1 MPPTK
6 IRLTRKQLYE
16 EIWNISVAGV
26 SKKYGIPYA
35 KCLATIK
42 AAQVPVP
49 PSGYWTKLN
58 YGKSVEQTPLSGDG
72 DAVIELI
79 QETLPGTTDTE
90 KHKLQ
95 EKTASG
101 SSRAPSSVETTPQK
115 PPETETAQMTVNP
128 LETIEKF
135 GRAYNVYHRETLYQ
149 EVWSMPVTEV
159 AKRYKVSDVA
169 IHKVCKSLDR
179 GIGQNCGPE
188 NLSRNSPSRPE
199 KNRRNWEYRLGSAMW
214 ILQVRMQHLWRFY
227 LKKSDK

>member
-79 QETLPGTTDTE
+79 QETLPGTADTE

-135 GRAYNVYHRETLYQ
+135 GIQPICESYT
-149 EVWSMPVTEV
+149 PP
-159 AKRYKVSDVA
+159 KVMRV
-169 IHKVCKSLDR
+169 
-179 GIGQNCGPE
+179 
-188 NLSRNSPSRPE
+188 
-199 KNRRNWEYRLGSAMW
+199 M
-214 ILQVRMQHLWRFY
+214 F
-227 LKKSDK
+227 

>member
-79 QETLPGTTDTE
+79 QETLPGTTE
-90 KHKLQ
+90 LRK
-95 EKTASG
+95 
-101 SSRAPSSVETTPQK
+101 SRLRQR
-115 PPETETAQMTVNP
+115 P
-128 LETIEKF
+128 L
-135 GRAYNVYHRETLYQ
+135 R
-149 EVWSMPVTEV
+149 
-159 AKRYKVSDVA
+159 
-169 IHKVCKSLDR
+169 
-179 GIGQNCGPE
+179 
-188 NLSRNSPSRPE
+188 
-199 KNRRNWEYRLGSAMW
+199 
-214 ILQVRMQHLWRFY
+214 
-227 LKKSDK
+227 

>member
-95 EKTASG
+95 EKIKCSPSQGHFHLTHSG
-101 SSRAPSSVETTPQK
+101 SIPAGYS
-115 PPETETAQMTVNP
+115 
-128 LETIEKF
+128 
-135 GRAYNVYHRETLYQ
+135 
-149 EVWSMPVTEV
+149 PVV
-159 AKRYKVSDVA
+159 
-169 IHKVCKSLDR
+169 
-179 GIGQNCGPE
+179 
-188 NLSRNSPSRPE
+188 
-199 KNRRNWEYRLGSAMW
+199 
-214 ILQVRMQHLWRFY
+214 MQW
-227 LKKSDK
+227 

>member
-90 KHKLQ
+90 
-95 EKTASG
+95 ASG
-101 SSRAPSSVETTPQK
+101 ENCFRVVPCTF
-115 PPETETAQMTVNP
+115 
-128 LETIEKF
+128 F
-135 GRAYNVYHRETLYQ
+135 GRDN
-149 EVWSMPVTEV
+149 S
-159 AKRYKVSDVA
+159 AKA
-169 IHKVCKSLDR
+169 
-179 GIGQNCGPE
+179 
-188 NLSRNSPSRPE
+188 
-199 KNRRNWEYRLGSAMW
+199 A
-214 ILQVRMQHLWRFY
+214 
-227 LKKSDK
+227 